1 MRILEGVIV
10 LLVGIMSVMIFVEWG
25 LDGDNPKAAIE
36 GIVYG
41 FVSPKGR
48 DLWVITGI
56 IGAVV
61 MPHNL

>member
-1 MRILEGVIV
+1 
-10 LLVGIMSVMIFVEWG
+10 MIFVEWG
-25 LDGDNPKAAIE
+25 LVGENPKAAIE